1 MGATYT
7 QRASGCA
14 SGGRTVTIDLRAL
27 MERHASSSGGEGVTV
42 TEICEATGVSVGKAR
57 EAVRAA
63 LRKGECRAS
72 RKTIVAMDGRV
83 TSVPSYVFEGVAP

>member
-1 MGATYT
+1 MTTREAIKLL
-7 QRASGCA
+7 
-14 SGGRTVTIDLRAL
+14 GGHDTLYAIA
-27 MERHASSSGGEGVTV
+27 ERLLYARMAHPGFAGDMD
-42 TEICEATGVSVGKAR
+42 EAVGVSVGKAR
-57 EAVRAA
+57 DAVRAA

>member
-1 MGATYT
+1 MAAAPSARQASASVSVATL
-7 QRASGCA
+7 
-14 SGGRTVTIDLRAL
+14 DLRAL

-57 EAVRAA
+57 DAVRAA

-83 TSVPSYVFEGVAP
+83 TSVPSYVFEVVAP

>member
-1 MGATYT
+1 M
-7 QRASGCA
+7 
-14 SGGRTVTIDLRAL
+14 
-27 MERHASSSGGEGVTV
+27 TV

-57 EAVRAA
+57 DAVRAA

-83 TSVPSYVFEGVAP
+83 TSVPSYVFEGVV